1 MEPSGARAAAAAAA
15 TGERVVGMESRNQQ
29 HGCSC

>member
-1 MEPSGARAAAAAAA
+1 METSGARTAAAAA
-15 TGERVVGMESRNQQ
+15 TGERVVGMESSNQQ

>member
-1 MEPSGARAAAAAAA
+1 METSGARAAAA
-15 TGERVVGMESRNQQ
+15 TGERVVGMESCNQQ